1 LPEVWADQQ
10 SLLQVF
16 LNLVRNAEKVL
27 APVDHARLELRAAQ
41 VDGLVQVKVSD
52 NGPGVRDPTSLF
64 RPFGE
69 GPSSSGLGLYLSR
82 AMMLSFHGN
91 LAYQPSA
98 SGATFV
104 VEMIPVEVEG

>member
-1 LPEVWADQQ
+1 M
-10 SLLQVF
+10 
-16 LNLVRNAEKVL
+16 RNAERVL
-27 APVDHARLELRAAQ
+27 APVDHARLELSAAQ
-41 VDGLVQVKVSD
+41 VGGLVQVRVSD
-52 NGPGVRDPTSLF
+52 NGPGVRDPASLF
-64 RPFGE
+64 RPFGG

-98 SGATFV
+98 LGATFV

>member
-1 LPEVWADQQ
+1 VWADQQ

-16 LNLVRNAEKVL
+16 LNLVRNAEKAL
-27 APVDHARLELRAAQ
+27 APVEHARLELRAGE
-41 VDGLVQVKVSD
+41 VNGLVQVKLSD
-52 NGPGVRDPTSLF
+52 NGPGVRDPASLF
-64 RPFGE
+64 RPFGG

-104 VEMIPVEVEG
+104 VEMIPVEVDV